1 MGRPG
6 SRFGQARGRAAGLDE
21 VYTTGNVLDVVDL
34 PLYDFEE
41 MGSRTLQGDL
51 LPHRTL

>member
-1 MGRPG
+1 MARPV
-6 SRFGQARGRAAGLDE
+6 AEAAGLDE

-41 MGSRTLQGDL
+41 MEIGRA
-51 LPHRTL
+51 HV